1 MSYGCKKFLISHN
14 GQLTT
19 KLRMN
24 TALFIAKRII
34 FSKSYSNK
42 ISGPVIKIA
51 IAGIA
56 LGIAVMIIAISVVT
70 GFQAEIRNK
79 VIGFGSH
86 IQITHFSLN
95 NSYESVPMQYDTS
108 VCKRIKNI
116 SGVSH
121 IQTFATKAGIIKT
134 ENEIYGTVL
143 KGIGNN
149 FDWSFFNNK
158 IIEGKPFIMS
168 DSSASNKVII
178 SKYISNKLNVKVND
192 HLHVYFVQDPPRSRN
207 FEVSGIYETGL
218 EEFDKLY
225 ILVDIKHI
233 QKLNDWDRNQIGGYE
248 VLLESNELFN
258 STLKS
263 FYLGSGIPKL
273 LSITGLSNE
282 DKDEVYKDNL
292 DKIGDEVYAS
302 MGYNLDSKTIKE
314 LNSQIFDWLELQ
326 NVNVQI
332 IIILMLL
339 VASINMISALLIL
352 ILEKT
357 SMIGILKA
365 MGANNGSI
373 RKIFLYNAAY
383 LITRGLFWGN
393 LIGISLCFIQ
403 QYFKLISLDEQSYFV
418 SYVPVAM
425 DISSILI
432 LNIGSLIMCML
443 MLIIPSGIVAK
454 ISPLKAI
461 RFS

>member
-1 MSYGCKKFLISHN
+1 
-14 GQLTT
+14 
-19 KLRMN
+19 MN
-24 TALFIAKRII
+24 TSLFIAKRII

-56 LGIAVMIIAISVVT
+56 LGIAVMIIAVSVVT

-108 VCKRIKNI
+108 VCKKVKNI

-121 IQTFATKAGIIKT
+121 IQVFASKAGIIKT

-143 KGIGNN
+143 KGIGHD
-149 FDWSFFNNK
+149 FDWSFFGNK
-158 IIEGKPFIMS
+158 IIEGKPFTMN
-168 DSSASNKVII
+168 DSMASNKVII
-178 SKYISNKLNVKVND
+178 SKYIADKLNLHVND
-192 HLHVYFVQDPPRSRN
+192 HLHVYFIQEPPRSRN
-207 FEVSGIYETGL
+207 LEVSGIYETGL

-225 ILVDIKHI
+225 ILTDIRHI
-233 QKLNDWDRNQIGGYE
+233 RKLNDWDANQIGGYE
-248 VLLESNELFN
+248 VLLENNNLFN

-273 LSITGLSNE
+273 LSLSGLSNNNP
-282 DKDEVYKDNL
+282 DEIYKDKL
-292 DKIGDEVYAS
+292 DKIGEEVYIS
-302 MGYNLDSKTIKE
+302 MGYNLDSKTIKQ

-326 NVNVQI
+326 NINVQI

-339 VASINMISALLIL
+339 VAGINMISALLIL

-365 MGANNGSI
+365 IGATNGSI
-373 RKIFLYNAAY
+373 RKIFLYNGAY
-383 LITRGLFWGN
+383 LITQGLFWGN
-393 LIGISLCFIQ
+393 LIGLSLCFIQ
-403 QYFKLISLDEQSYFV
+403 LYFKIIPLDEKSYFV
-418 SYVPVAM
+418 SSVPVSIDAA
-425 DISSILI
+425 SILM
-432 LNIGSLIMCML
+432 LNAGSLIICMFI
-443 MLIIPSGIVAK
+443 LIIPSGIVAK